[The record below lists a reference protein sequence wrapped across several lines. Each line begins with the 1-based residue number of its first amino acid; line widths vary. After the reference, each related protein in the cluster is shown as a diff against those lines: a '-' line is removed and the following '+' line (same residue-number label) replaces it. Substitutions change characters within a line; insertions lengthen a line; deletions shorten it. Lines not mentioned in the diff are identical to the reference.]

1 MNMNTSLQKP
11 QSTEKWPYLIF
22 IFIIL
27 ILLVGFFVIQS
38 RGKKDQGISLEQ
50 QNYQVYDESLAEPE
64 KKLSVWNIIKMT
76 DWLFWPFVVITA
88 AGIMLIIY
96 HLLREYQEKSRSRL
110 LLQGNVKANDI
121 RGLMRIIQFSNFN
134 RASRLMHQMLA
145 TFNKTKRAEP
155 IGDDVNQFL
164 STERESF
171 ETFSRVT
178 GFLSDTAG
186 ALGLLGTVW
195 GIFQTFHAG
204 KLDGPTILQGMSISL
219 VTTLV
224 GLIISLLLNM
234 GATYVFAL
242 FNGHLKLLSTKAEE
256 LRQVLLNLEKKTM
269 SQPQVVEEDSP
280 NLRMAEIEYHRQ
292 RQKHNKKHMDAIF

>member
-1 MNMNTSLQKP
+1 MNRSLQKR
-11 QSTEKWPYLIF
+11 QSTEKWPYLVF

-27 ILLVGFFVIQS
+27 ILFVGFFIFQAK
-38 RGKKDQGISLEQ
+38 GKKDQTITLDEQ
-50 QNYQVYDESLAEPE
+50 TVQVADNGSIAEPG
-64 KKLSVWNIIKMT
+64 KRLSVWSIVQMT

-88 AGIMLIIY
+88 VGIMLIIY
-96 HLLREYQEKSRSRL
+96 HLLLEYQEKSRSRL
-110 LLQGNVKANDI
+110 LLQGKIKANDI
-121 RGLMRIIQFSNFN
+121 RGLMRIIQMSNFN
-134 RASRLMHQMLA
+134 RVARLMHQMIA

-164 STERESF
+164 STERDSF
-171 ETFSRVT
+171 ETFNRVT
-178 GFLSDTAG
+178 GFLSDSAG

-256 LRQVLLNLEKKTM
+256 LRQVLLYIEKKTID
-269 SQPQVVEEDSP
+269 QTQVIEEEP
-280 NLRMAEIEYHRQ
+280 TNLRMAEIDYHPER
-292 RQKHNKKHMDAIF
+292 HNYNKKHLDVIF